1 MADEPTELEALR
13 AENKRLAGVAL
24 RLERKLARNHELL
37 KQIDQI
43 QWAYERLS
51 KQLTLD
57 LRDRNQ
63 AVEEDLAHA
72 RALVRALQSR
82 APALPWLVTAARD
95 EPAATVGGDVH
106 ELTVTDG
113 GALRVFVADATGHGI
128 QAALRA
134 MMARTVLAR
143 HMAEARG
150 PAELL
155 AGVNDELAAVRW
167 QFETHLAAC
176 CFEVRAAP
184 GGMADVRYANA
195 GMPPLMQ
202 LGGGSAR
209 EVYVPGPFL
218 GMVAGARSVE
228 ASFTL
233 RPGDRLVAHSD
244 GLVEQWDPDRA
255 PLPETGLWQRL
266 GAGTTLAEA
275 VDGALAWA
283 EGFRRGAAQ
292 ADDITVVALE
302 LPRA

>member
-1 MADEPTELEALR
+1 MADAPPDVAALI
-13 AENKRLAGVAL
+13 AENKRLAAQAL

-37 KQIDQI
+37 KQIDEI

-57 LRDRNQ
+57 LRERNRE
-63 AVEEDLAHA
+63 VEEDLAHA

-82 APALPWLVTAARD
+82 TPTLPWLLTAARD

-106 ELTVTDG
+106 ELTLTES

-143 HMAEARG
+143 HMGEARG

-155 AGVNDELAAVRW
+155 AEVNDELAAVRW

-176 CFEVRAAP
+176 CFEVRHTR
-184 GGMADVRYANA
+184 GGGAEVRYANA
-195 GMPPLMQ
+195 GMPPLIQ
-202 LGGGSAR
+202 LHRGDAR

-218 GMVAGARSVE
+218 GVVEGARSTE
-228 ASFTL
+228 ETFAL
-233 RPGDRLVAHSD
+233 HPGDRLVAHSD
-244 GLVEQWDPDRA
+244 GLIEQWDPDRA
-255 PLPETGLWQRL
+255 PLPETGLWQRF
-266 GAGTTLAEA
+266 GSGRTLDEA
-275 VDGALAWA
+275 LDGALAWA
-283 EGFRRGAAQ
+283 TGFRRGAAQ
-292 ADDITVVALE
+292 PDDITVVALE
-302 LPRA
+302 LPQA

>member
-1 MADEPTELEALR
+1 MADAPPDVAALV
-13 AENKRLAGVAL
+13 AENKRLSALAL

-37 KQIDQI
+37 KQIDEI

-51 KQLTLD
+51 KQLTRD
-57 LRDRNQ
+57 LHERNV

-82 APALPWLVTAARD
+82 TPSLPWLRTAARD

-106 ELTVTDG
+106 ELTLTED

-143 HMAEARG
+143 HMGEARG

-155 AGVNDELAAVRW
+155 AEVNDELASVRW

-176 CFEVRAAP
+176 CFEVRHTRGGAAE
-184 GGMADVRYANA
+184 VRYANA
-195 GMPPLMQ
+195 GMPPLIQ
-202 LGGGSAR
+202 LREGDAR
-209 EVYVPGPFL
+209 EVYAPGPFL
-218 GMVAGARSVE
+218 GVLSGARSAE
-228 ASFTL
+228 ESFAL

-244 GLVEQWDPDRA
+244 GLIEQWDPDRA
-255 PLPETGLWQRL
+255 PLPETGLWQRF
-266 GAGTTLAEA
+266 GSGRTLDEA
-275 VDGALAWA
+275 LDGALAWA
-283 EGFRRGAAQ
+283 TGFRRGAAQ
-292 ADDITVVALE
+292 PDDITVVALE
-302 LPRA
+302 LPQA